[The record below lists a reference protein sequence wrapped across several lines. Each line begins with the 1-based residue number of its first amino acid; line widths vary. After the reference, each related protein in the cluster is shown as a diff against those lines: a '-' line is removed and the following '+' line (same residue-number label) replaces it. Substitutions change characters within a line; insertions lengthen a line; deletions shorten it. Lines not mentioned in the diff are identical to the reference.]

1 MTVDTLVSVV
11 VPIYNIEA
19 YLDKCV
25 KSIIDQTYRNI
36 EIILVDD
43 GSTDRCASICGKY
56 ALLDM
61 RVCVIHKANG
71 GLVSARK
78 AGVEAA
84 NGDYIIN
91 IDGDDWIEPDRIQ
104 NLVEKGFSTGADMV
118 YMSGLRKDFE
128 DRSVVCKTD
137 VPCKTYIGNTISNEL
152 FPLFTDTSKCFKVI
166 LRHNLWMW
174 AVKKELLQR
183 NQRKV
188 DDRIIMAEDQACVWY
203 CLLEAESVAVIE
215 ENGYHYLQERKS
227 AITNTLSDRYEEGM
241 KILFSQMLDWIG
253 QYKNNGKIREIW
265 MWAFTLSVLYSSYG
279 ICLQSDID
287 FLFPYKKVRKGSKIA
302 VYGAGKIGKSMI
314 KALEK
319 TENYQAVIWVDRKV
333 RQSPLPKYQIET
345 VEKLLDCDFDYVV
358 VAVADA
364 DMAEE
369 INMELIELGIEK
381 SKIAIMD
388 VDAIDERILLR
399 MLG

>member
-1 MTVDTLVSVV
+1 M
-11 VPIYNIEA
+11 
-19 YLDKCV
+19 
-25 KSIIDQTYRNI
+25 
-36 EIILVDD
+36 
-43 GSTDRCASICGKY
+43 
-56 ALLDM
+56 
-61 RVCVIHKANG
+61 
-71 GLVSARK
+71 
-78 AGVEAA
+78 
-84 NGDYIIN
+84 
-91 IDGDDWIEPDRIQ
+91 
-104 NLVEKGFSTGADMV
+104 EKGFSTGADMV

-188 DDRIIMAEDQACVWY
+188 DDRIIMTEDQACVWY

-215 ENGYHYLQERKS
+215 ENGYHYLQERES
-227 AITNTLSDRYEEGM
+227 AITNT
-241 KILFSQMLDWIG
+241 
-253 QYKNNGKIREIW
+253 
-265 MWAFTLSVLYSSYG
+265 SYG

-314 KALEK
+314 MALEK
-319 TENYQAVIWVDRKV
+319 TENYQTVIWVDRKV

-345 VEKLLDCDFDYVV
+345 AEKLLDCDFDYVV

-381 SKIAIMD
+381 SKIAMMD